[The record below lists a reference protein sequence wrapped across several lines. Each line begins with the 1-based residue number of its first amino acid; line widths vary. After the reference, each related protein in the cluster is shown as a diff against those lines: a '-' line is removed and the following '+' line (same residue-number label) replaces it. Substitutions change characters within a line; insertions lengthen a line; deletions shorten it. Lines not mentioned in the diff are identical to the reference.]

1 MNPHFTTGLF
11 LHSLNPT
18 EKENFSE
25 IFRGHGK
32 GPVAWNELKGLYNS
46 AWILQCFLLLF
57 KLCPLFLVHRKK
69 QFMKL
74 ICSFQIT
81 VFDQIILARENHG
94 AGNLFWCF
102 NLDWKKNEFRN
113 HVTNK
118 KLSPDWIFIRQH
130 LTNLYLISAE
140 NILILCGSIIIR
152 AWENTN
158 FYFNWSFL

>member
-1 MNPHFTTGLF
+1 MAVKLKLKYLKKKRARMNPHFTTGLF

-57 KLCPLFLVHRKK
+57 KFCPLFLVHRKK

-81 VFDQIILARENHG
+81 VFDQKFLRGRIMVQVIYFGVLTWTE
-94 AGNLFWCF
+94 
-102 NLDWKKNEFRN
+102 KKMNF
-113 HVTNK
+113 VTM
-118 KLSPDWIFIRQH
+118 
-130 LTNLYLISAE
+130 
-140 NILILCGSIIIR
+140 
-152 AWENTN
+152 
-158 FYFNWSFL
+158 